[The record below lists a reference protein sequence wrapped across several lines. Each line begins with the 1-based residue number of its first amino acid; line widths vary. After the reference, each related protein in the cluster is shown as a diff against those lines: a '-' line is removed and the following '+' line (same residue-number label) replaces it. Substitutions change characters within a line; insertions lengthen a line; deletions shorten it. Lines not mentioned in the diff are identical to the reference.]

1 MDKDSEMALDR
12 DDHVYFADDIMA
24 DVLKRCRDMSEKML
38 MIKYVILY
46 ADVNA
51 LRFYERNFFMN
62 FSKYMEKE
70 NNMEIN
76 KNYPMYLEL

>member
-1 MDKDSEMALDR
+1 
-12 DDHVYFADDIMA
+12 
-24 DVLKRCRDMSEKML
+24 

-46 ADVNA
+46 ADVKA

>member
-1 MDKDSEMALDR
+1 
-12 DDHVYFADDIMA
+12 
-24 DVLKRCRDMSEKML
+24 ML
-38 MIKYVILY
+38 MIKYIILY
-46 ADVNA
+46 ADVKA
-51 LRFYERNFFMN
+51 LRFYERNLFMN

>member
-1 MDKDSEMALDR
+1 
-12 DDHVYFADDIMA
+12 MA
-24 DVLKRCRDMSEKML
+24 DVLKRCRNMSKKML

-46 ADVNA
+46 ADVKA